1 MNKLEVGLKKEI
13 GKKVERNDLADRYGS
28 GGLPVF
34 ATPGMIALMEGA
46 ACMLAKQ
53 EPYCLDTVGIDINV
67 RHTKACLEG
76 AYVTA
81 EAELTKIDGKRLYFN
96 IKAYGPGGEIGNA
109 EHVRYIIDADKFMA
123 RLNEELGH

>member
-1 MNKLEVGLKKEI
+1 MSDLVIGLKKEI
-13 GKKVERNDLADRYGS
+13 GKIVEKGDLADRYGS

-53 EPYCLDTVGIDINV
+53 EPYCLDTVGIDISV

-76 AYVTA
+76 AYVKA
-81 EAELTKIDGKRLYFN
+81 EAELTGIDGKRLYFN
-96 IKAYGPGGEIGNA
+96 IKAYGPQGEIGSA
-109 EHVRYIIDADKFMA
+109 EHTRYVIDAEKFMEKL
-123 RLNEELGH
+123 REEANY